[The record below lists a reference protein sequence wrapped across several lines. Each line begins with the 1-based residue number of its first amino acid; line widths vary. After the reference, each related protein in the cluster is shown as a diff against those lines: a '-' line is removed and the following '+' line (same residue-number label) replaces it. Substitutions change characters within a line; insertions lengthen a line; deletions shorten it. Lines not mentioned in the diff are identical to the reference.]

1 MRKQL
6 IIIFSIVI
14 IVPLL
19 ALGFYSN
26 KTSIDLLEKQ
36 LDRETNKATTEI
48 GRFLDSY
55 FKGYNKGLKMFSKNS
70 NFIKITKNPE
80 YKTDLEGFLSNYLQ
94 GHPLVKNAYMGT
106 KNGDMLIRPKQDLPS
121 DYDPR
126 SRPWYKNAKETKD
139 KVIWTDPYSDAS
151 TGDMLVSGAIPV
163 YDNDEFI
170 GVVALDINLSTL
182 AKEVNSLKIGGNGY
196 PTLIDSKRKI
206 ITHPTKKEL
215 VGKEIPVE
223 EINKAIE
230 NSEKG
235 SVEYNFESVEKYAY
249 FDTLETTGWT
259 ILGNQSTVEIENA
272 RAKLFRSLVITI
284 VIMIVL
290 GLIIAIVYTKY
301 PTQNLNK
308 IISEME
314 KMKDGDL
321 TSQVDLNTKTEIGD
335 VGKNYNLMVSTLSQ
349 LVKNLKEVVK
359 NVENE
364 AENLAATSEETSAS
378 ADEVSK
384 AVEEI
389 AQGATSQAHDT
400 DQAVELTNKLDN
412 QFSTLLN
419 NTEDMLNSADTI
431 VEGKEKGVDSVNE
444 LQQKTKENNKATQQI
459 SEAIDGLDKKSE
471 DIGNILE
478 SISSIS
484 EQTNLLALN
493 ASIEAA
499 RAGEHGKGFAV
510 VADEIRKL
518 AEESSDSAEK
528 IGKII
533 RDIQDE
539 TKRTVEMMS
548 KVNSRSKEQSK
559 SVTKVNDSFENISQ
573 SIEQIGEIINK
584 TSEFIKTMDENKE
597 KIVEAIEN
605 ISSVSEESAAGA
617 EEVTA
622 SMDQQNLAIEDV
634 AKAAENLSHLAND
647 LNKEINEFKV

>member
-19 ALGFYSN
+19 VLGFYSN

-36 LDRETNKATTEI
+36 LDRETNKVTTEI
-48 GRFLDSY
+48 GRFLDYY
-55 FKGYNKGLKMFSKNS
+55 FEGYNKGLKMFSKNED
-70 NFIKITKNPE
+70 FVKITKNPD
-80 YKTDLEGFLSNYLQ
+80 YQSSLEGLLSNYLE

-106 KNGDMLIRPKQDLPS
+106 KNGDMIIRPKQDLPS

-126 SRPWYKNAKETKD
+126 QRPWYKNAKENKEE
-139 KVIWTDPYSDAS
+139 VVWTDPYSDAS
-151 TGDMLVSGAIPV
+151 TGDMLVSGALSV
-163 YDNDEFI
+163 YDEDEFI
-170 GVVALDINLSTL
+170 GVIAFDINISTL
-182 AKEVNSLKIGGNGY
+182 QKEVNSLKIGENGY
-196 PTLIDSKRKI
+196 PALIDSKGKT
-206 ITHPTKKEL
+206 ITHKNEEL
-215 VGKEIPVE
+215 IGKEIPVD
-223 EINKAIE
+223 EISKAIE
-230 NSEKG
+230 NNEKG
-235 SVEYNFESVEKYAY
+235 SIEYSFDGEEKYAY
-249 FDTLETTGWT
+249 FDTLKTTGWT
-259 ILGNQSTVEIENA
+259 ILGNQSTVEIETA
-272 RAKLFRSLVITI
+272 RTKLFRSLMITM
-284 VIMIVL
+284 VIMIIL

-301 PTQNLNK
+301 PTKNLNK

-314 KMKDGDL
+314 KMKNGDL
-321 TSQVDLNTKTEIGD
+321 TSQVNLKTKTEIGD

-419 NTEDMLNSADTI
+419 NTEDMLESADTI
-431 VEGKEKGVDSVNE
+431 VDGKEEGVESVNE

-459 SEAIDGLDKKSE
+459 SKAIDGLDKKSE

-478 SISSIS
+478 TISSIA

-518 AEESSDSAEK
+518 AEESSESAEK
-528 IGKII
+528 IGGII
-533 RDIQDE
+533 GDIQNE

-548 KVNSRSKEQSK
+548 KVNSRSKEQSE
-559 SVTKVNDSFENISQ
+559 SVDKVNNSFENISQ

-584 TSEFIKTMDENKE
+584 TSEFIKKMDENKE
-597 KIVEAIEN
+597 KIVESIEN

>member
-19 ALGFYSN
+19 VLGFYSN

-36 LDRETNKATTEI
+36 MDRETNKVTTEI
-48 GRFLDSY
+48 GRFLDYY
-55 FKGYNKGLKMFSKNS
+55 FEGYNKGLKMFSKNV
-70 NFIKITKNPE
+70 NFVKITKNPD
-80 YKTDLEGFLSNYLQ
+80 YQPFLEGLLSNYLE

-106 KNGDMLIRPKQDLPS
+106 KNGDMLIRPTQDLPS

-126 SRPWYKNAKETKD
+126 QRPWYKNAKENKEE
-139 KVIWTDPYSDAS
+139 VVWTDPYSDAS
-151 TGDMLVSGAIPV
+151 TGDMLVSGAISV
-163 YDNDEFI
+163 YDGDEFI
-170 GVVALDINLSTL
+170 GVIALDINLSTL
-182 AKEVNSLKIGGNGY
+182 QKEVNSLKIGQNGY
-196 PTLIDSKRKI
+196 PALIDSKGKM
-206 ITHPTKKEL
+206 ITHPKKEL
-215 VGKEIPVE
+215 VGKEIPVKKIAE
-223 EINKAIE
+223 AIE
-230 NSEKG
+230 KNEKG
-235 SVEYNFESVEKYAY
+235 SIEYTFDGEEKYAY

-259 ILGNQSTVEIENA
+259 ILGNQSTAEIEEA
-272 RAKLFRSLVITI
+272 RAKLFRSLMITM
-284 VIMIVL
+284 VIMIIL

-301 PTQNLNK
+301 PTENLNK

-314 KMKDGDL
+314 KMKNGDL
-321 TSQVDLNTKTEIGD
+321 TSQVDLKTKTEIGD

-419 NTEDMLNSADTI
+419 NTEDMLESADTI
-431 VEGKEKGVDSVNE
+431 VEGKEEGVESVNE

-459 SEAIDGLDKKSE
+459 SKAIDGLDKKSE

-478 SISSIS
+478 TISSIA

-518 AEESSDSAEK
+518 AEESSESAEK
-528 IGKII
+528 IGGII
-533 RDIQDE
+533 GDIQNE

-548 KVNSRSKEQSK
+548 KVNARSEEQSQ
-559 SVTKVNDSFENISQ
+559 SVNKVNNSFDNISQ

-584 TSEFIKTMDENKE
+584 TSEFIKKMDANKE